1 MYRNIMEELIKW
13 KQNKERKPL
22 ILRGAR
28 QVGKTYIIKQ
38 FGKEN
43 YDGVAYFNF
52 DHDIAL
58 QNMFE
63 NTKDPKSILEQ
74 LAFVYGKEIVPEK
87 TLIVFDEIQECPN
100 ALNALKYFKEE
111 ANEYHIIS
119 AGSLLGI
126 RLSHTSFPVGK
137 VEFLNMYPMTF
148 TEFLKADG
156 QSNLVDY
163 MNSIQDINN
172 IPDIFFNKLEEKLKS
187 YFIIGGMP
195 EVIQSWITYKD
206 MERVNKIQEDILQS
220 YESDFSKHT
229 TSIEANRIS
238 IIWNS
243 IPSQI
248 ARENK
253 KFLYQAAKNGARA
266 REYEDAVNW
275 LKDANV
281 VNKIYNVTK
290 PNMPLIA
297 YNDLSSFKLYLN
309 DVGLLRKKTNLSS
322 RVIIEG
328 DTLFQEFKGA
338 LTENYV
344 LQTLVANG
352 LELYYYTFDNRYEI
366 DFIMQYQNEIIP
378 IEVKAGKSLNNTS
391 LKVYNEIHKP
401 NIRIR
406 FSMNNL
412 NKDDNLINIPLF
424 MAEYVKKFIEMQ

>member
-163 MNSIQDINN
+163 MNSIQNINN
-172 IPDIFFNKLEEKLKS
+172 IQDIF
-187 YFIIGGMP
+187 
-195 EVIQSWITYKD
+195 
-206 MERVNKIQEDILQS
+206 
-220 YESDFSKHT
+220 
-229 TSIEANRIS
+229 
-238 IIWNS
+238 
-243 IPSQI
+243 
-248 ARENK
+248 
-253 KFLYQAAKNGARA
+253 
-266 REYEDAVNW
+266 
-275 LKDANV
+275 
-281 VNKIYNVTK
+281 
-290 PNMPLIA
+290 
-297 YNDLSSFKLYLN
+297 LN
-309 DVGLLRKKTNLSS
+309 
-322 RVIIEG
+322 
-328 DTLFQEFKGA
+328 
-338 LTENYV
+338 
-344 LQTLVANG
+344 
-352 LELYYYTFDNRYEI
+352 
-366 DFIMQYQNEIIP
+366 
-378 IEVKAGKSLNNTS
+378 
-391 LKVYNEIHKP
+391 
-401 NIRIR
+401 
-406 FSMNNL
+406 
-412 NKDDNLINIPLF
+412 
-424 MAEYVKKFIEMQ
+424 